1 MNTIHAE
8 KGYHDSMKP
17 PESVA
22 LTPGKRVLFLTKD
35 PELIVQQLRGEL
47 DLRMEDLKVDD
58 LLDDI
63 NTDAMT
69 PAWVCFDHKP
79 EDIARNAY
87 AGLIVNGARLFPA
100 DALRNGNFEVIVSGF
115 RKGVGS
121 SRETAT
127 QCEVF
132 SGIRIAVAASFAP
145 IHAGNNIN
153 QGLLMADHDMLVRLQ
168 RGETI
173 ALTEFCKGYDP
184 ITQLIIQWGG
194 LFPFAK
200 ALEDGHV
207 KLPVPDTPARPMT
220 MGEKILSRHMVRSAG
235 DVTPK
240 YVKPGDAVVVNV
252 NGGYTHEFTTAQ
264 VHYFLQQEYG
274 ADYAIRNP
282 DKFAVFEDHLIYA
295 DEVPKM
301 RPFMDKI
308 ETLRGLQRE
317 FQRHT
322 GCRDFSARDKVSP
335 GICHEVAR
343 EFIIDPGD
351 FIQATDSHTCMGGV
365 NNALA
370 WGVGATEYAN
380 LVHSGFTTVE
390 MSESIRFELVG
401 ELAANVTAKD
411 VMLHIL
417 LHYAKP
423 QMTLDRIMEFTGP
436 GLRALSLDERA
447 TLANM
452 ATECSARTA
461 IVEADEKTF
470 EWIAAMRPGADLER
484 LRARAVSPDPDAQY
498 GGGIHTIDLSKIRPM
513 VAHPG
518 DPDHGIP
525 SDPTNGAS
533 VDEVGDVRIDIAYAG
548 SCTAGKIDDLVF
560 YHQVAKEA
568 VDNGLRVADGV
579 KFFIQFGSQAVEKF
593 ARDNGLVD
601 TFQKAGATVLN
612 PGCGACIGCGPG
624 VSESG
629 DEVTISAINRNYKG
643 RSGPGK
649 LWLASPLTVAASA
662 FTGTITA
669 YTPGMFRRP
678 AAVAT
683 PARQR

>member
-1 MNTIHAE
+1 
-8 KGYHDSMKP
+8 MKP
-17 PESVA
+17 PAVVT

-35 PELIVQQLRGEL
+35 PDLIRRQLAGEL
-47 DLRMEDLKVDD
+47 DLQMKDLRVED

-69 PAWVCFDHKP
+69 PAWVCFDYKP

-87 AGLIVNGARLFPA
+87 AGLIVDGERLFAP
-100 DALRNGNFEVIVSGF
+100 DALRNGNFEVIVSGY

-132 SGIRIAVAASFAP
+132 SGIKIAIAVSFAP

-153 QGLLMADHDMLVRLQ
+153 QGLLMGDHDMLVRLQ
-168 RGETI
+168 EGEGVPLS
-173 ALTEFCKGYDP
+173 AFSSKYDP
-184 ITQLIIQWGG
+184 ITKLIIEWGG
-194 LFPFAK
+194 LFPFSK
-200 ALEDGHV
+200 AVARGEA
-207 KLPVPDTPARPMT
+207 KLPVPHNAPRPMT
-220 MGEKILSRHMVRSAG
+220 MGEKILARHMRGVEDSER
-235 DVTPK
+235 
-240 YVKPGDAVVVNV
+240 YVKPGDAVVVDV
-252 NGGYTHEFTTAQ
+252 DGGYTHEFTTAQ
-264 VHYFLQQEYG
+264 VHYFLGQEYG
-274 ADYAIRNP
+274 SGYEITNP
-282 DKFAVFEDHLIYA
+282 QKFAVFEDHLIYA
-295 DEVPKM
+295 DDVPRM

-308 ETLRGLQRE
+308 QTLRDMQRDY
-317 FQRHT
+317 QRHT
-322 GCRDFSARDKVSP
+322 SCRDFSAKDNISP

-351 FIQATDSHTCMGGV
+351 LIQATDSHTCMGGV
-365 NNALA
+365 NNSLA

-390 MSESIRFELVG
+390 VSESIRFDLTG
-401 ELAANVTAKD
+401 ELQPNVTAKD
-411 VMLHIL
+411 VMLYIL
-417 LHYAKP
+417 LEYAKP
-423 QMTLDRIMEFTGP
+423 QLTLDRIMEFTGP
-436 GLRALSLDERA
+436 GLRTLSLDERA

-470 EWIAAMRPGADLER
+470 EWLASMRPNADLAT
-484 LRARAVSPDPDAQY
+484 LRARAVSPDPGAEY
-498 GGGIHTIDLSKIRPM
+498 AGGVHTIDLSTIQPM

-518 DPDHGIP
+518 DPDHGIA
-525 SDPTNGAS
+525 SDPTNGAF
-533 VDEVGDVRIDIAYAG
+533 VEEIGEVKVDIAYGG
-548 SCTAGKIDDLVF
+548 SCTAGKVDDFLF

-568 VDNGLRVADGV
+568 VDAGLRVKEGV
-579 KFFIQFGSQAVEKF
+579 QFFIQFGSHAVEQF
-593 ARDNGLVD
+593 ARDNGLLD
-601 TFQKAGATVLN
+601 TFERAGATVLN

-624 VSESG
+624 VSEVG
-629 DEVTISAINRNYKG
+629 EQVTVSAINRNYKG

-669 YTPGMFRRP
+669 YTPGMFTKQREL
-678 AAVAT
+678 AT
-683 PARQR
+683 TGS

>member
-1 MNTIHAE
+1 
-8 KGYHDSMKP
+8 MKP
-17 PESVA
+17 PESLS

-35 PELIVQQLRGEL
+35 PELIRKQLRGEL
-47 DLRMEDLKVDD
+47 DLQMKDLRVED

-69 PAWVCFDHKP
+69 PAWVCFDYKP

-87 AGLIVNGARLFPA
+87 AGLIVNGERLFPA
-100 DALRNGNFEVIVSGF
+100 DALRNGNFEVIVSGY

-132 SGIRIAVAASFAP
+132 SGIRLAIAASFAP

-153 QGLLMADHDMLVRLQ
+153 QGLLMGTHEMLVRLQ
-168 RGETI
+168 AGESVP
-173 ALTEFCKGYDP
+173 LRELYEKYDP

-194 LFPFAK
+194 LFPFSK
-200 ALEDGHV
+200 AVARGDV
-207 KLPVPDTPARPMT
+207 KLPIPHNAPRPMT
-220 MGEKILSRHMVRSAG
+220 MGEKILARHMRGVEEHER
-235 DVTPK
+235 
-240 YVKPGDAVVVNV
+240 YVKPGDAVVVDV
-252 NGGYTHEFTTAQ
+252 DGGYTHEFTTAQ
-264 VHYFLQQEYG
+264 VHHFLTQEYG
-274 ADYAIRNP
+274 PGYEIVNP
-282 DKFAVFEDHLIYA
+282 QKFAVFEDHLIYA
-295 DEVPKM
+295 DEVQKM
-301 RPFMDKI
+301 RPFLDKI
-308 ETLRGLQRE
+308 QTLRDMQRAY
-317 FQRHT
+317 QRHT
-322 GCRDFSARDKVSP
+322 TCRDFSATDNISP

-380 LVHSGFTTVE
+380 LVQSGFTSVE
-390 MSESIRFELVG
+390 VSESIRFELTG
-401 ELAANVTAKD
+401 ELQPNVTAKD

-436 GLRALSLDERA
+436 GLRSLSLDERA

-470 EWIAAMRPGADLER
+470 EWIAAMRPGVNVDD
-484 LRARAVSPDPDAQY
+484 LRARAVSPDEGAEY
-498 GGGIHTIDLSKIRPM
+498 AGGVHVIHLNEIQPM

-525 SDPTNGAS
+525 SDPTNGALIDDIGS
-533 VDEVGDVRIDIAYAG
+533 VKIDIAYAG
-548 SCTAGKIDDLVF
+548 SCTAGKIDDFLF

-568 VDNGLRVADGV
+568 VDAGLRVADGV
-579 KFFIQFGSQAVEKF
+579 EFFIQFGSQAVEKF
-593 ARDNGLVD
+593 ARDNGLLD
-601 TFQKAGATVLN
+601 TFERAGAKVLN

-624 VSESG
+624 VSEAS
-629 DEVTISAINRNYKG
+629 EQVTVSAINRNFKG
-643 RSGPGK
+643 RSGPGM

-669 YTPGMFRRP
+669 YTPGMFASAR
-678 AAVAT
+678 AT
-683 PARQR
+683 GRVTGEANAQVLTPN